1 MPRFA
6 RTLYEYFALYSSLT
20 LLGIICLTWSVF
32 ALPLYFILPER
43 LGTSIGRRGIMLGF
57 RLYAWSLSITGTYHL
72 DLRAVDSLKGG
83 PPLILAPNH
92 PCLIDAL
99 LILTRH
105 PNLVCVMKSELMRNV
120 FLGSGSRLARYV
132 PNDSSRQMVKES
144 VAHLRRGGVLLLFP
158 EGTRTIHSPINS
170 LVGSVGL
177 IDLMFW
183 NRSADSDDLN
193 AHAFRILDVEA
204 RVEIVFR
211 SYAELLQLPGHRFA
225 IELLDADREMV
236 HQAGRALVV
245 KRNQGLRHA
254 EAHDFVGFILAD
266 YRESENLFIKGDRPR
281 QIGDLNAHVVD
292 PRPFDDGALLG
303 QGGRRGGRRGQHGE
317 TLHQLTARE
326 PALLESA
333 HQI

>member
-43 LGTSIGRRGIMLGF
+43 LGTSIGRRGIMRGF
-57 RLYAWSLSITGTYHL
+57 RIYAWSLSITGAYRL
-72 DLRAVDSLKGG
+72 DLRAIDSLKGG

-105 PNLVCVMKSELMRNV
+105 PNLVCVMKSELMRNM

-144 VAHLRRGGVLLLFP
+144 VAHLRCGGVLLLFP

-177 IDLMFW
+177 IAKYANVPVQTLVIETDSPFLSKGWPLFRRPSLPITYRVRLGKRFEAPTDVAAFTADLDQYY
-183 NRSADSDDLN
+183 R
-193 AHAFRILDVEA
+193 R
-204 RVEIVFR
+204 
-211 SYAELLQLPGHRFA
+211 ELA
-225 IELLDADREMV
+225 
-236 HQAGRALVV
+236 
-245 KRNQGLRHA
+245 
-254 EAHDFVGFILAD
+254 
-266 YRESENLFIKGDRPR
+266 
-281 QIGDLNAHVVD
+281 
-292 PRPFDDGALLG
+292 GALQSRWL
-303 QGGRRGGRRGQHGE
+303 R
-317 TLHQLTARE
+317 
-326 PALLESA
+326 P
-333 HQI
+333 

>member
-177 IDLMFW
+177 IARARCTNCRLREGSVRLSPQT
-183 NRSADSDDLN
+183 NRSKPGAGFS
-193 AHAFRILDVEA
+193 AAGS
-204 RVEIVFR
+204 R
-211 SYAELLQLPGHRFA
+211 SFA
-225 IELLDADREMV
+225 TNPAC
-236 HQAGRALVV
+236 
-245 KRNQGLRHA
+245 RNLIFH
-254 EAHDFVGFILAD
+254 
-266 YRESENLFIKGDRPR
+266 S
-281 QIGDLNAHVVD
+281 
-292 PRPFDDGALLG
+292 
-303 QGGRRGGRRGQHGE
+303 RR
-317 TLHQLTARE
+317 T
-326 PALLESA
+326 S
-333 HQI
+333 